1 MIKVATHPEARI
13 KREWTSEKYESENDY
28 VCISALGAPSID
40 IIQG

>member
-13 KREWTSEKYESENDY
+13 KWEWTSEKYEKENDY
-28 VCISALGAPSID
+28 THISELSAPSID